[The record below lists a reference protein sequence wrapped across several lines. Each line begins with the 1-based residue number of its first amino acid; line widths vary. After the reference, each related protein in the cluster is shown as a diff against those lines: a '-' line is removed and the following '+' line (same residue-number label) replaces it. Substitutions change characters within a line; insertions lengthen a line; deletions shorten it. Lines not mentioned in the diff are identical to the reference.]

1 MSEGLPEAILWGSTA
16 VGQDFCIKY
25 LVWPNL
31 GNNLKEKMFA
41 FDTSNHYIGTLGK
54 LICCDW
60 NLSLPF
66 SGEGRAEQ

>member
-1 MSEGLPEAILWGSTA
+1 MIRQENVRGTSRSNPVGITA

-31 GNNLKEKMFA
+31 GNNLKEKMVA
-41 FDTSNHYIGTLGK
+41 FDTSNHYIGTFGK

-60 NLSLPF
+60 NL
-66 SGEGRAEQ
+66 

>member
-31 GNNLKEKMFA
+31 GNNLKEKMF
-41 FDTSNHYIGTLGK
+41 FLLLKH
-54 LICCDW
+54 
-60 NLSLPF
+60 PF
-66 SGEGRAEQ
+66 SL